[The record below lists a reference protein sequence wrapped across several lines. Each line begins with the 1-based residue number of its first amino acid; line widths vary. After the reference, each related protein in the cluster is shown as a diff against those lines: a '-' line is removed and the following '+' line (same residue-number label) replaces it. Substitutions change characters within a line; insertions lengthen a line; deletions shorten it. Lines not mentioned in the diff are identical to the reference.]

1 MRSAIFKFLKAPRL
15 FLVLELSWLPAGK
28 ITYEAFSVNP
38 HRIPVYENNKT
49 AKSFI
54 VETFW
59 RYPGKNW
66 GVDFGALQVGRT
78 VAQEYVGSYQT
89 SPMSISVT
97 SWQLM
102 LEREA
107 WAKGSNFLAG
117 LVGVGAVTDQWE
129 RTRNILINGVNVDVE
144 VGLDPQGTS
153 RTGIRASVENLALPI
168 GARGRFWLSP
178 NFFNET
184 ILTYSFLIDFT
195 DVLQGSSP
203 FSGWATQA
211 KSVIGWSSS
220 GPWEI
225 FAGFFGYV
233 NHMAAPTGTGG
244 LRLRAGPQA
253 PEGVYML
260 WQENEIH
267 VLTGLVGMGYKF

>member
-1 MRSAIFKFLKAPRL
+1 MRGFLKFLKAPQL

-38 HRIPVYENNKT
+38 SRIPVYQNNNT
-49 AKSFI
+49 IKSFL

-66 GVDFGALQVGRT
+66 GVDFGALQAGRT

-89 SPMSISVT
+89 SPLSISVT

-107 WAKGSNFLAG
+107 WAKGDNFLAG
-117 LVGVGAVTDQWE
+117 LVGVGTVTDQWE
-129 RTRNILINGVNVDVE
+129 RTRNIVANGVAVDE
-144 VGLDPQGTS
+144 ELGLDPQGTS

-168 GARGRFWLSP
+168 GARGRFWLFS

-211 KSVIGWSSS
+211 KTVIGWN
-220 GPWEI
+220 GGGAVEL
-225 FAGFFGYV
+225 FAGVFGYV

-244 LRLRAGPQA
+244 LRLRAGSQV
-253 PEGVYML
+253 PEGVYVL

-267 VLTGLVGMGYKF
+267 MLTGLVGIGYRF